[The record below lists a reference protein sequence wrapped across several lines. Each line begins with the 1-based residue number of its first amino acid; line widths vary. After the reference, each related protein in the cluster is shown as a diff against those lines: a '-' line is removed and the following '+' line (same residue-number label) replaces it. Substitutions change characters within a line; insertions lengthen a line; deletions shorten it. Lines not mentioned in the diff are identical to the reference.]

1 MPHAPD
7 QQPKILIVGA
17 GAMGVVTGYH
27 LDLAGAAVTFL
38 VRPHRLPAL
47 QRPQVLYA
55 YDDGGLKTF
64 AGYDC
69 ITTTDALTYGRF
81 DYVLLTLDGVAL
93 RSPEGVS
100 LIEAIGAGA
109 RDTPTKVII
118 GTIGVG
124 LKPWF
129 MRLSGLA
136 EDQVFNGAMSIMAY
150 SPASVSLP
158 LHPPTNAAR
167 LAQADLAYVYAG
179 EQGFIV
185 DDSAARA
192 AHRFSEIYNRCG
204 ASTCEVRPAAAFAT
218 SIPALFPVFTAS
230 DVMGWPRAEELGGD
244 RELWALTTEAVRE
257 IQDLGSHE
265 EQNTTTQGVT
275 TGQSLI
281 DMWKAWEAATLPMDL
296 QAFNRFHHGGK
307 VNAQDQQL
315 LLDCVAAGQA
325 IGQPMKALQ
334 TLVERATAHRSKVV
348 ATDSSEAP

>member
-1 MPHAPD
+1 MSHAPD

-47 QRPQVLYA
+47 QRPQVLYS

-64 AGYDC
+64 SAYGC
-69 ITTTDALTYGRF
+69 ITTADALAYGCF
-81 DYVLLTLDGVAL
+81 DYMLLTLDGVAL
-93 RSPEGVS
+93 RNPEGVS
-100 LIEAIGAGA
+100 LIKAIGAA
-109 RDTPTKVII
+109 ALDTPTKVII
-118 GTIGVG
+118 GAIGIG

-150 SPASVSLP
+150 PPASVLLP
-158 LHPPTNAAR
+158 LHPPTNAAH
-167 LAQADLAYVYAG
+167 LAQADLAYVHSG
-179 EQGFIV
+179 EKGFIV
-185 DDSAARA
+185 EDSAAEA

-204 ASTCEVRPAAAFAT
+204 VSTCEVRPAAAFAT
-218 SIPALFPVFTAS
+218 SIPALFPVFAAS
-230 DVMGWPRAEELGGD
+230 DLMGWPQAEELGAD
-244 RELWALTTEAVRE
+244 PELWALTTEAVRE
-257 IQDLGSHE
+257 IQDLGGHG
-265 EQNTTTQGVT
+265 QGVT

-281 DMWKAWEAATLPMDL
+281 EMWKTWQAATLPMDL

-334 TLVERATAHRSKVV
+334 MLVERITAHRLK
-348 ATDSSEAP
+348 SEHSR